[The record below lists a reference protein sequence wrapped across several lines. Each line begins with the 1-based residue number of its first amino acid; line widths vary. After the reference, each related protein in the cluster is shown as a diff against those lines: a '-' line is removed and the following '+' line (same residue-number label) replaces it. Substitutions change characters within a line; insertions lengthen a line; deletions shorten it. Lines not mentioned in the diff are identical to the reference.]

1 MNLAIIMNL
10 DTVHSVNFTV
20 ATSDCRAALVPM
32 FLPVGKYLVPN
43 KEVFYAFFMS
53 NLELP
58 IIMIIMMIGRS
69 NKDG

>member
-1 MNLAIIMNL
+1 MNLA
-10 DTVHSVNFTV
+10 TVHSVNFNV
-20 ATSDCRAALVPM
+20 ATSDCLSAALVPM